1 MPAAAQPSL
10 RFFHS
15 KALRTKTLKLLD
27 TIEKDEEPT
36 RRAGALADLVM
47 ELTEAGFDYFLLKPL
62 DLVKANFVVR
72 QTASF
77 GMGGALRLMSPVIQT
92 ILKGMDGLQL
102 VVICGFIRSLMK

>member
-27 TIEKDEEPT
+27 TIEKDGEPT
-36 RRAGALADLVM
+36 RHSGALADLVV
-47 ELTEAGFDYFLLKPL
+47 ELTEAGFGYYLLKPL
-62 DLVKANFVVR
+62 DLVKANFVTR

>member
-27 TIEKDEEPT
+27 TIEEEDEPT
-36 RRAGALADLVM
+36 SHAGALADLVV

-62 DLVKANFVVR
+62 DLVKSNFVVR

-77 GMGGALRLMSPVIQT
+77 GMGGALRIMSPMIQT
-92 ILKGMDGLQL
+92 ILKGMDDRQL
-102 VVICGFIRSLMK
+102 LAVCAFIRSLMK